1 MITTKDIRF
10 SYGKGTSFQFPD
22 ITASKGD
29 SLLITGGSGKGK
41 TTLLHLLGGLL
52 RPQSGDVFIDEIQ
65 STFSFFL
72 KEHKRLLLKFYGYV
86 YFLKDVWS
94 ISQQLKDFPC
104 IALISSETGYNFL
117 ILKQD
122 SQRQHKIELYFL

>member
-1 MITTKDIRF
+1 MAFHIYD
-10 SYGKGTSFQFPD
+10 SYEWLFFAQVAIDGIYNFHPGVRRCFYRCN
-22 ITASKGD
+22 
-29 SLLITGGSGKGK
+29 SL
-41 TTLLHLLGGLL
+41 
-52 RPQSGDVFIDEIQ
+52 DFFI
-65 STFSFFL
+65 FL

-104 IALISSETGYNFL
+104 IALISSKTGYNFL